1 MVILQPKQSST
12 KMDNKLNAFITIV
25 DKVSPGIPIAIKDN
39 ICTKGIKTTAGSN
52 VLKDFIPPY
61 NATLVEKLLDNGYSI
76 IGKTN
81 LDAFAHGSSTE
92 NSDFGVTH
100 NPYDF
105 DYLPGGSSGGSA
117 AAVGA
122 GLVDVAIG
130 TETAGS
136 IRQPSAWCGVVG
148 LKPTYGAVSRYGV
161 IAMASSMDCPGVI
174 ANNVTNAAKVLEV
187 ISGNDL
193 HDATS
198 SDCPPYV
205 FKKLNLSELK
215 IGIPTSY
222 LKVCTPEVLAKFE
235 EVKKTFQKLGHQVVQ
250 IEMMDPSI
258 AVAVYTI
265 LQRSEVSSNLAR
277 FDGIRYGATRD
288 NFNLENQRRILL
300 GTHTLSAGFYDAYYT
315 KAQKV
320 RNLIALD
327 FKKKFEEEKIDLII
341 SPTTPTVAQ
350 KIGSSLN
357 DPLFG
362 ELADQLVEPSTLAG
376 LPGMSIPCGFVG
388 KLPVGFQIIGPRF
401 SENLIINLALQ
412 YEKFK

>member
-1 MVILQPKQSST
+1 
-12 KMDNKLNAFITIV
+12 MDNKLNAFITIV
-25 DKVSPGIPIAIKDN
+25 DNPKPGIPIAIKDN
-39 ICTKGIKTTAGSN
+39 ICTKGIKTTTGSN

-61 NATLVEKLLDNGYSI
+61 NATLIDRLEQKGYSI

-100 NPYDF
+100 NPHDF

-148 LKPTYGAVSRYGV
+148 LKPTYGFVSRYGV

-174 ANNVTNAAKVLEV
+174 ANNVANAAKVLEV

-198 SDCPPYV
+198 SDYPPYV

-222 LKVCTPEVLAKFE
+222 LKICSPEVLEKFN
-235 EVKKTFQKLGHQVVQ
+235 EVRKTFQKLGHQVIE

-258 AVAVYTI
+258 SIAVYTI
-265 LQRSEVSSNLAR
+265 LQRSEVSSNLSR
-277 FDGIRYGATRD
+277 FDGIRYGTTRD

-327 FKKKFEEEKIDLII
+327 FKKKFNDEKIDLII

-350 KIGSSLN
+350 KIGSSLD
-357 DPLFG
+357 DPMFG
-362 ELADQLVEPSTLAG
+362 EFADQLVEPSTLAG
-376 LPGMSIPCGFVG
+376 LPGMSVPCGFVG

-401 SENLIINLALQ
+401 SENKIINLGLQ
-412 YEKFK
+412 YEKNNK

>member
-1 MVILQPKQSST
+1 
-12 KMDNKLNAFITIV
+12 MDNKLNAFITLV
-25 DKVSPGIPIAIKDN
+25 ENPKPGIPIAVKDN
-39 ICTKGIKTTAGSN
+39 ICTKNIKTTAASN
-52 VLKDFIPPY
+52 ILKDFIPPY
-61 NATLVEKLLDNGYSI
+61 NATLVERLEKNGYSI

-100 NPYDF
+100 NPHDF

-122 GLVDVAIG
+122 GLVDVSIG

-148 LKPTYGAVSRYGV
+148 LKPTYGVVSRYGL

-174 ANNVTNAAKVLEV
+174 ANNVSNVAKVLEV
-187 ISGNDL
+187 ISGHDP

-198 SDCPPYV
+198 LPLPQYKFTLSPP
-205 FKKLNLSELK
+205 KKLRL
-215 IGIPTSY
+215 GIPVSY
-222 LKVCTPEVLAKFE
+222 LKIVDKNILDKFNEVRILFE
-235 EVKKTFQKLGHQVVQ
+235 KLGHEIIE

-258 AVAVYTI
+258 SIAVYTI

-277 FDGIRYGATRD
+277 YDGIRYGATRD

-300 GTHTLSAGFYDAYYT
+300 GTETLSAGFFDAYYI

-327 FKKKFEEEKIDLII
+327 FEKQFKDNKIDLII

-350 KIGSSLN
+350 KIGSSIN
-357 DPLFG
+357 DPMFG
-362 ELADQLVEPSTLAG
+362 ENADQLVEPSTLAG
-376 LPGMSIPCGFVG
+376 LPGMSLPCGFIG
-388 KLPVGFQIIGPRF
+388 KLPVGFQIIGPRL
-401 SENLIINLALQ
+401 SENLIINLGLQ
-412 YEKFK
+412 YESNSNNRT

>member
-1 MVILQPKQSST
+1 
-12 KMDNKLNAFITIV
+12 MDNKLNAFITIV
-25 DKVSPGIPIAIKDN
+25 DNPKPGIPIAIKDN

-61 NATLVEKLLDNGYSI
+61 NATLIDRLEQNGYSI

-100 NPYDF
+100 NPHDF

-148 LKPTYGAVSRYGV
+148 LKPTYGFVSRYGV

-174 ANNVTNAAKVLEV
+174 ANNVSNAAKVLEI
-187 ISGNDL
+187 ISGNDPK
-193 HDATS
+193 DATS
-198 SDCPPYV
+198 SLFPSFKFVENPPTGGQ
-205 FKKLNLSELK
+205 KLK
-215 IGIPTSY
+215 IGVPKSY
-222 LKVCTPEVLAKFE
+222 LKICSPEVLEKFDQ
-235 EVKKTFQKLGHQVVQ
+235 VKKTFEKLGHQVVE

-258 AVAVYTI
+258 SVAVYTI

-327 FKKKFEEEKIDLII
+327 FKKKFDDEKIDLII

-350 KIGSSLN
+350 KIGSSLD
-357 DPLFG
+357 DPMFG
-362 ELADQLVEPSTLAG
+362 EFADQLVEPSTLAG
-376 LPGMSIPCGFVG
+376 LPGMSLPCGFVG

-401 SENLIINLALQ
+401 SENEIINLGLQ
-412 YEKFK
+412 YEKNNK